1 MQEQKR
7 YQIEKVNHTNIY
19 ESHTCCVIDY
29 YSFTDTLLQCNFTDQ
44 KFARNISYNNS
55 VGMWR
60 IKQQNLKQSK
70 N

>member
-7 YQIEKVNHTNIY
+7 YQIEKVITEVCLSDLFFTTH
-19 ESHTCCVIDY
+19 Y
-29 YSFTDTLLQCNFTDQ
+29 YPVRGVCATFGFNTEEV
-44 KFARNISYNNS
+44 ARMSAHFVTGI
-55 VGMWR
+55 WR

>member
-19 ESHTCCVIDY
+19 ESHICCVVDY
-29 YSFTDTLLQCNFTDQ
+29 YGELDLLGQINYTDEN
-44 KFARNISYNNS
+44 FARENKYYRS

-60 IKQQNLKQSK
+60 IKQQNFKQSK